1 MQFID
6 LGRQYEKIQD
16 KVKDNINKV
25 LDHKQFIMGPE
36 VEKLEYRLAE
46 YTKRRYAFA
55 CSSGTDALV
64 IPLMAYGLTKK
75 DAVFVP
81 AFTFYAT
88 AESVNL
94 AGGTPVFVD
103 SNETYNMSPEELE
116 KTICAVLKKGE
127 YTPRGIIAVDLFG
140 LPADYDKIIKIA
152 GKYDLFLIEDGAQS
166 FGAVYKGEKA
176 CKFGDVSAT
185 SFFPAKPL
193 GCYGDG
199 GAIFTDNDEL
209 AEKINSIRVHGQG
222 ENRYHNI
229 RIGLNGRLDT
239 MQAAILL
246 AKLEIFDEEVK
257 LRQRAAGF
265 YNERLKDIMDIPIV
279 PENCISAWG
288 QYSLLAKTEKER
300 DWIITQLKG
309 KGIPVMV
316 YYPIPLHKQPVYEE
330 DNLDIALPVCEKYS
344 KCIFSL
350 PMHPYLTEKEIDSIC
365 SSLISSIKVIGA

>member
-36 VEKLEYRLAE
+36 VEKLEDRLAE

-246 AKLEIFDEEVK
+246 AKLEIFDEEIK